1 MEPANNPLSVKRP
14 LSLVRCF
21 ERHDALLLEGAL
33 GERLKREYAL
43 TPDPHVALAAFAR
56 SEAGRRALCEL
67 WQGYR
72 QTAARYGL
80 PFLATTPTR
89 RANRERTR
97 QAGEDAGLLR
107 DCMALLAGLKTRRER
122 TPVYTGGLMG
132 CKGDAYTGEGAL
144 DEEDARR
151 FHAWQADILADAGA
165 DFLYAGI
172 MPTLPEALGM
182 ARALAATGLPYII
195 SFTLLDRGTLVDATP
210 LHTAIRHI
218 DSRTERPPLCYMTN
232 CVHPDIVRKALL
244 QPVNRT
250 ELVRQRFQGIQ
261 ANAAPLEYAVM
272 DNATSLLTS
281 APDDL
286 AHGMLGLRELTAMKI
301 FGGCCGT
308 DDRHLEAIA
317 RWLSPRR
324 SATPDSGTGA

>member
-1 MEPANNPLSVKRP
+1 MENADTTPCVKRP
-14 LSLVRCF
+14 LSLARCF
-21 ERHDALLLEGAL
+21 EQYEALLLEGAL

-67 WQGYR
+67 WQGYW
-72 QTAARYGL
+72 QTAARHGL

-107 DCMALLAGLKTRRER
+107 DCMALLAGLKARWGR
-122 TPVYTGGLMG
+122 TPAYTGGLMG

-144 DEEDARR
+144 DEEEARR
-151 FHAWQADILADAGA
+151 FHAWQADILADTGA

-195 SFTLLDRGTLVDATP
+195 SFTLLDKGTLVDGTP

-244 QPVNRT
+244 RPVNRT
-250 ELVRQRFQGIQ
+250 ALVRQRFQGIQ
-261 ANAAPLEYAVM
+261 ANAAALAYAAM
-272 DNATSLLTS
+272 DNAAGLLTS

-286 AHGMLGLRELTAMKI
+286 ARAMLGLRELTAMKI

-308 DDRHLEAIA
+308 DGHHLEAIA
-317 RWLSPRR
+317 RRLSARR
-324 SATPDSGTGA
+324 SATPDNGAGA